1 VPPAEASLLEMLARV
16 APGTPLRKA
25 LERIIQ
31 QGSGALI
38 VLGDGP
44 AVTSISSSG
53 FRLEGVTFS
62 APRLAELAKMDGGI
76 VIDDDWDRIVAANVH
91 FLPDASIPTEET
103 GSRHRT
109 AERLALQT
117 GKPVVAVSEGRQLAT
132 LFHNGHKIE
141 LARPT
146 ALTARA
152 NQDLQTL
159 ERLRRR
165 LDTADER
172 LTVLEVTNLATYRA
186 VVNLLCQG
194 ELVRRIGRQIEHQTI
209 SLGGEARLIRVQLSE
224 LMRGV
229 EQLLTTTMAD
239 YLRPR
244 HDQERT
250 VAESLEALTGLEDQD
265 LDDLAMVA
273 KVVGFPDLDDAAVPH
288 GIRILAR
295 VGRIPESVRE
305 VLLNHFEGIE
315 ELTSATS
322 TQLEEVEGIGA
333 SRAAL
338 LRRHFDRLRAAATA
352 WEAEPD

>member
-1 VPPAEASLLEMLARV
+1 MLARV

-44 AVTSISSSG
+44 EVDTISSGG
-53 FRLEGVTFS
+53 FRLNGVMFS
-62 APRLAELAKMDGGI
+62 PPRLAELAKMDGGI
-76 VIDDDWDRIVAANVH
+76 VIDDEWDRILAANVH
-91 FLPDASIPTEET
+91 FLPDATLPTDET

-117 GKPVVAVSEGRQLAT
+117 GKPVVAVSEGRHLAT
-132 LFHNGHKIE
+132 LFHSGEKIE

-146 ALTARA
+146 VLTARA

-165 LDTADER
+165 LDAADER
-172 LTVLEVTNLATYRA
+172 LTLLEVTGLATNRS
-186 VVNLLCQG
+186 VVGLLQQA
-194 ELVRRIGRQIEHQTI
+194 ELVRRIGRQIENQTV

-229 EQLLTTTMAD
+229 EYLLSSTLAD
-239 YLRPR
+239 YLGNRGDR
-244 HDQERT
+244 MLT
-250 VAESLEALTGLEDQD
+250 ESVEALTNLDDQD
-265 LDDLAMVA
+265 LDDLGIVG
-273 KVVGFPDLDDAAVPH
+273 KSIGFPDLDDAAQPR
-288 GIRILAR
+288 GIRLLAK

-305 VLLNHFEGIE
+305 VLLTHFNSVESLIAASSSE
-315 ELTSATS
+315 
-322 TQLEEVEGIGA
+322 LEEVEGIGSTRA
-333 SRAAL
+333 SL
-338 LRRHFDRLRAAATA
+338 LRRHFDRLRAAAAT
-352 WEAEPD
+352 WEPEPD